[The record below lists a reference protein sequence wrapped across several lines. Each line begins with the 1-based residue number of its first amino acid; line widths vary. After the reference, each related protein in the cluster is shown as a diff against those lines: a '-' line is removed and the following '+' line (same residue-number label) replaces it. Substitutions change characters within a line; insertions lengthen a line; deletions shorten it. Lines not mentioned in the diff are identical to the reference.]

1 VSNKETFLSDLLD
14 FQDRLNG
21 DSTLLGSI
29 RKQGLD
35 RVKAS
40 RLPTPRDEDWR
51 FTSLKPLVRTKF
63 ELTHPYEG
71 KLDAIDEYSIPESK
85 GSRIVFINGYYSEEH
100 SSLENVPEAVTV
112 GNIADFADQDIV
124 KDHLN
129 QYSDYDDNPF
139 VGLNDSYLNDGLI
152 IHVPEGVKMDAPIQA
167 INYNTKQD
175 KPYFTVPR
183 LLLIAEQNSEMTLI
197 EDHIGEEG
205 AEYFTVPVEEVKLYD
220 GAQVH
225 HVRIQRDSRDAVHF
239 CYPVTHVAKDS
250 NYDSYTITL
259 GAKLSRNEPHLIQ
272 TDEEVDFTVD
282 GLVLIDGDQI
292 ADTHSVMDHRFSHAD
307 SHQLHKCVING
318 SAHSIFNGKIFVR
331 QHAQKID
338 SFQENRNLLL
348 SRDGAVNTKPQL
360 EIFADDVLCS
370 HGATIGQLEEDEV
383 FYLKSR
389 GLSDQKARELLTYA
403 FALETIE
410 NVKVES
416 VHKLLLEEVV
426 RYTGGSIPEEAVV

>member
-1 VSNKETFLSDLLD
+1 MSNKETFLSDLLD

-63 ELTHPYEG
+63 EMAQPFEG

-100 SSLENVPEAVTV
+100 SSLENVPEEVTV

-124 KDHLN
+124 KEHLN

-167 INYNTKQD
+167 INYNTKQAN
-175 KPYFTVPR
+175 PYFTVPR
-183 LLLIAEQNSEMTLI
+183 LLLVAEQNSEMTLI

-225 HVRIQRDSRDAVHF
+225 HVRIQRDSLDAVHF

-348 SRDGAVNTKPQL
+348 SRNGAVNTKPQL

-426 RYTGGSIPEEAVV
+426 RYTGGSIPEETVV